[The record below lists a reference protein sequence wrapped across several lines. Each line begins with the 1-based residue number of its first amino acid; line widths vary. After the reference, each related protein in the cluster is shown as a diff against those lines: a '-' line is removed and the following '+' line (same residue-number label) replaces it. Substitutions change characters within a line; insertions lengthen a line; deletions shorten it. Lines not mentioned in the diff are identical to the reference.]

1 MATSALENP
10 TGGGQYTPII
20 TGTDAI
26 IYNTKTNASGL
37 RWWSAG

>member
-20 TGTDAI
+20 KGTDAI
-26 IYNTKTNASGL
+26 IYNTKSNASGL
-37 RWWSAG
+37 HWLSTG